1 MLDRSIRASL
11 LILSLLILAG
21 ATGYVYFDHVGWFN
35 AFYMTMNTIT
45 TVGLKE
51 IWPLSRP
58 GQVWTIFIMLAGI
71 GMFFFIMA
79 QVAQQMVDF
88 KRIRRTRMQNRV
100 NHLSDHYI
108 ICGFGRMGRVV
119 AEEFSEENI
128 PFVVIE
134 QDPAKPELLTERGLI
149 YIEGDATRDEILV
162 QAGIDRAKGLIA
174 VLANDADNLFLT
186 LTARSLKKDLYIL
199 ARSIEMA
206 SATKLLRVG
215 ANKVINPYET
225 AGHKMARL
233 AIKPGVVEFF
243 EIATHRTKVDLTMES
258 ITVPDNSPVIGKS
271 LIDLDMRRQF
281 NLIVT
286 AISHGENATR
296 FNPDPSY
303 QLSSGDTLLA
313 LGNLKNLKRFEQL
326 CQPA

>member
-1 MLDRSIRASL
+1 
-11 LILSLLILAG
+11 
-21 ATGYVYFDHVGWFN
+21 
-35 AFYMTMNTIT
+35 
-45 TVGLKE
+45 
-51 IWPLSRP
+51 
-58 GQVWTIFIMLAGI
+58 
-71 GMFFFIMA
+71 
-79 QVAQQMVDF
+79 
-88 KRIRRTRMQNRV
+88 MQNRV

-108 ICGFGRMGRVV
+108 ICGFGRMGRVI

-128 PFVVIE
+128 PYVVIE
-134 QDPAKPELLTERGLI
+134 QNPANSGLLTERGLMFV
-149 YIEGDATRDEILV
+149 EGDATRDEILI

-206 SATKLLRVG
+206 STTKLLRVG

-233 AIKPGVVEFF
+233 AIKPGVVEFL

-258 ITVPDNSPVIGKS
+258 ITVADNSPVIGKS

-286 AISHGENATR
+286 AISSGENATR